1 MENKK
6 EPLRILL
13 ADDHRV
19 LRKGLSLLLSS
30 EEDFSVVAEASD
42 GEEALEKAA
51 KTPVDIALLDLSMPR
66 MGGIECLRRLKA
78 MQPAVRVLHDAQR
91 APVRLRVP
99 ACGRKRLFV

>member
-30 EEDFSVVAEASD
+30 EEDFSVVRLAGGANLFA
-42 GEEALEKAA
+42 GGFRIGVK
-51 KTPVDIALLDLSMPR
+51 PVARCLL
-66 MGGIECLRRLKA
+66 
-78 MQPAVRVLHDAQR
+78 H
-91 APVRLRVP
+91 VRL
-99 ACGRKRLFV
+99 